1 MTVAVVAHEHG
12 DTQWQVAMW
21 FRRKFGTGRDGQV
34 FAQLYSA
41 LAAEGV
47 EVLTIRVASLMIH
60 G

>member
-12 DTQWQVAMW
+12 ATQWQVAMW
-21 FRRKFGTGRDGQV
+21 FQRKFGTGRDGPDFV
-34 FAQLYSA
+34 QLYSA

-47 EVLTIRVASLMIH
+47 EILTIRIASLMIQ